1 MSDLGL
7 SKWDP
12 LDFML
17 DCFRHALHSML
28 VSAGLDNLDGI
39 CSEGINLDRV
49 CNYHMTLSSYLIR
62 GFMYDMMDCVDCLGN
77 VGMFLLLV

>member
-17 DCFRHALHSML
+17 DCFRHALPSVL

-39 CSEGINLDRV
+39 CSEGITLD
-49 CNYHMTLSSYLIR
+49 
-62 GFMYDMMDCVDCLGN
+62 
-77 VGMFLLLV
+77 